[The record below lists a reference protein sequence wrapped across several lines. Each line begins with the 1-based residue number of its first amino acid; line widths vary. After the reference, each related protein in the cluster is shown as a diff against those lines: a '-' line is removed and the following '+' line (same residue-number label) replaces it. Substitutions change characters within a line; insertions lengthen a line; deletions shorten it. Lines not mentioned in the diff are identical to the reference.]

1 MKPRNLIAKTGKMN
15 ILNHISIRNFKSVRH
30 LDLELRPLNLFIGA
44 NGAGKSNLISVF
56 RFLNQMSEGNLQNH
70 TASLGGA
77 DSILYFGRKTSDEMT
92 FTLSFEDG
100 MNEYE
105 CGLSPGPEDNFFF
118 NRERIRFYDE
128 KQSPSPQE
136 ELWESGHAESK
147 LSAKGG
153 TSANHAGRY
162 AVRDLQTWKPCHFH
176 DTGENAKVR
185 QTCDLEDNLTLRP
198 DARNLAAFLY
208 RLERKFPGHFGN
220 IQEAVRMAAPFFERF
235 SLQPSR
241 LNEEKIR
248 LEWKEKGSDDY
259 FNAAA
264 LSDGT
269 LRFVCLATLLFQP
282 SLPRL
287 ILLDEPELG
296 LHPYAV
302 SLLADLLRSTARHTQ
317 VIAAT
322 QSVTLV
328 NQFEPEDIVVVD
340 RNECGE
346 SLFRRLDRSEMEDW
360 LDEYGMGDLWEK
372 NIFGGRP

>member
-1 MKPRNLIAKTGKMN
+1 M
-15 ILNHISIRNFKSVRH
+15 LNHISIRNFKSVRH
-30 LDLELRPLNLFIGA
+30 LDLELKPLNLFIGA
-44 NGAGKSNLISVF
+44 NGAGKSNFISVF

-77 DSILYFGRKTSDEMT
+77 DSILCFGRKSSDEMA

-100 MNEYE
+100 MSGYE

-118 NRERIRFYDE
+118 NKERIRFYDE
-128 KQSPSPQE
+128 TQTPSQQE
-136 ELWESGHAESK
+136 ELWGRGHTESK
-147 LSAKGG
+147 LPSKILTYHLLKRMKYKDRCIQVAHHMAKHFQ
-153 TSANHAGRY
+153 S
-162 AVRDLQTWKPCHFH
+162 WKPYHFH
-176 DTGENAKVR
+176 DTGSNARVR

-208 RLERKFPGHFGN
+208 RLEKKFPEHFGN
-220 IQEAVRMAAPFFERF
+220 IQDAVRMAAPFFERF
-235 SLQPSR
+235 SLHPSR

-248 LEWKEKGSDDY
+248 LEWKEKGNNDY

-269 LRFVCLATLLFQP
+269 LRFICLATLLFQP

-302 SLLADLLRSTARHTQ
+302 SLLAGLLRSIARQTQ

-328 NQFEPEDIVVVD
+328 NQFEPEDIIVAD
-340 RNECGE
+340 RDERGK
-346 SLFRRLDRSEMEDW
+346 SLFRRLDRSDMEDW
-360 LDEYGMGDLWEK
+360 LEEYGMGDLWEK